1 MIILGIDPALGSLG
15 WGIIKVDSSKQYYLA
30 SGVIKT
36 KSTELIHKRLA
47 YITCQI
53 QAIIVQHSPNIIAM
67 EETFV
72 NMNCSTSLKLGYA
85 RGAIMALIGNH
96 NVDFQEFTPNVVKKT
111 VVGYGHAEKQQ
122 ILQMIKILLPAA
134 FAITNLD
141 ESDAVAIAYTC
152 SVLTPN
158 KLTNRVTRA

>member
-15 WGIIKVDSSKQYYLA
+15 WGVIKAISCKQYYLA

-47 YITCQI
+47 YITSQL
-53 QAIIVQHSPNIIAM
+53 QAIIIQYSPNIIAM

-72 NMNCSTSLKLGYA
+72 NMNCVTSLKLGYA

-96 NVDFQEFTPNVVKKT
+96 NVGFEEFKPNVVKKT
-111 VVGYGHAEKQQ
+111 IVGYGHAEKHQ
-122 ILQMIKILLPAA
+122 ILQMIKILLPDASS
-134 FAITNLD
+134 ITNLD

-152 SVLTPN
+152 SVYI
-158 KLTNRVTRA
+158 K